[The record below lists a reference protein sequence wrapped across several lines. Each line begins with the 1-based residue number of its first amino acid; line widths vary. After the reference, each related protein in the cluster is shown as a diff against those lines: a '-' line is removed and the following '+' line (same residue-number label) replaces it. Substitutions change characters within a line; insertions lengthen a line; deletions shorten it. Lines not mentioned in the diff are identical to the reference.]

1 MFTCQSNN
9 TGTLNLDQKLCGTKV
24 DKLFGTI
31 NAMLLCDQWLDT
43 MRKIQ
48 LTVKIAPSRLSPIK
62 KKVQYS

>member
-24 DKLFGTI
+24 DNLFGTI

-43 MRKIQ
+43 MRKKQ
-48 LTVKIAPSRLSPIK
+48 LTVKIAPSRLSPIF
-62 KKVQYS
+62 